1 MRLERVAIDGDPV
14 GTAART
20 RALQPAPDSVEEVVR
35 DVVAAVR
42 AGGDEA
48 VRELTARFDTGGA
61 GPPPLRVTPEEL
73 EAALV
78 GLDPPVRA
86 ALDVAVTNVALV
98 ADAAGGEDR
107 EVRLPQGHTV
117 TLREVPVRRAAIYVP
132 GGRSPYP
139 STVVMGVVTA
149 RAAGVE
155 EVCVCT
161 PPATRPEGAVGDA
174 HPVVLGAC
182 ALVGATEVYR
192 MGGAQAVAA
201 LALGTQS
208 IPRVDV
214 IAGPGS
220 LFVQEA
226 KRQLGG
232 EVGIDLFAGPS
243 DLLVLCDGEA
253 DVHAL
258 ALDLLAQ
265 AEHGA
270 ASLAAAVSDDAAL
283 LDLLEVEVEAAAA
296 RRPEVELAPVLL
308 AEAASLRE
316 ALAFAEHLAPEHL
329 QLVGPEAEALA
340 HLVRAA
346 GCVLVG
352 ADSGTA
358 FSDYVAGSNHT
369 LPTGGAARFASGLG
383 PRAFRRRIS
392 EVRVG
397 KGAGALA
404 PAGAVVARAEGLEFH
419 AESMEARLRGGGR

>member
-1 MRLERVAIDGDPV
+1 MRLERVAIDGDPA

-35 DVVAAVR
+35 DVIAAVR

-48 VRELTARFDTGGA
+48 VRELTARFDTGGEM
-61 GPPPLRVTPEEL
+61 PPPLRVAPEEL
-73 EAALV
+73 EAALAQ
-78 GLDPPVRA
+78 LDPVVRA
-86 ALDVAVTNVALV
+86 ALDVAVTNVAMV

-107 EVRLPQGHTV
+107 TVRLPQGHTV
-117 TLREVPVRRAAIYVP
+117 TLREVPVRRAAIYIP

-161 PPATRPEGAVGDA
+161 PPATEGDA

-182 ALVGATEVYR
+182 ALVGAREVYR
-192 MGGAQAVAA
+192 MGGAQAVSA
-201 LALGTQS
+201 LALGTAT

-214 IAGPGS
+214 VAGPGN

-232 EVGIDLFAGPS
+232 EVGIDVLAGPS

-265 AEHGA
+265 AEHGG

-283 LDLLEVEVEAAAA
+283 LDLLEAEVEAGGA
-296 RRPEVELAPVLL
+296 RRPEVELAPILL
-308 AEAASLRE
+308 TEAASLRE
-316 ALAFAEHLAPEHL
+316 ALAFAEQLAPEHL

-352 ADSGTA
+352 AASGTA

-383 PRAFRRRIS
+383 PGAFRRRIS

-397 KGAGALA
+397 EAAGALA
-404 PAGAVVARAEGLEFH
+404 AAGAAVARAEGLEFH
-419 AESMEARLRGGGR
+419 AQSMEARVRRGGG

>member
-1 MRLERVAIDGDPV
+1 MRLERLAIDGDPA

-61 GPPPLRVTPEEL
+61 VPPPLRVTPQEL
-73 EAALV
+73 EAALAR
-78 GLDPPVRA
+78 LDPAVRA

-117 TLREVPVRRAAIYVP
+117 TLREVPVRRAAIYLP

-161 PPATRPEGAVGDA
+161 PPATGGDA

-253 DVHAL
+253 DVYAL

-283 LDLLEVEVEAAAA
+283 LDLLEVEVEAAAS
-296 RRPEVELAPVLL
+296 RRPEVELAPLLL

-397 KGAGALA
+397 RAAGALA
-404 PAGAVVARAEGLEFH
+404 PAGAAMARAEGFEFH
-419 AESMEARLRGGGR
+419 AESMEARLPRGGR